1 MKITATGPERHAL
14 SGAAPPA
21 SRAPEL
27 SAAPAGLTARA
38 RPEARPERRAA
49 NLRSG
54 ATGPRT
60 GHLDQQMRCTAIPT
74 GQPGPARKSGRGMFE
89 RFTDRTRRVVISEPA
104 STLGVI
110 VPEQLAVKTLL
121 RAVVRQIP
129 LDLVHFRIR
138 RVLDR
143 RRVLVDLAVIAQL
156 VPNRQPLPVS

>member
-1 MKITATGPERHAL
+1 MKITATGPERRAL
-14 SGAAPPA
+14 SGSAPPA

-156 VPNRQPLPVS
+156 VPNRQPLPVR

>member
-1 MKITATGPERHAL
+1 MRGEPPQRGNRATYGTPK
-14 SGAAPPA
+14 
-21 SRAPEL
+21 
-27 SAAPAGLTARA
+27 SADAMYRDTH
-38 RPEARPERRAA
+38 RAA
-49 NLRSG
+49 
-54 ATGPRT
+54 
-60 GHLDQQMRCTAIPT
+60 
-74 GQPGPARKSGRGMFE
+74 GPARKSGRGMFE
-89 RFTDRTRRVVISEPA
+89 RFTDRTRRVVISDPA

-156 VPNRQPLPVS
+156 VPNRQPLPVR